1 MERAEGRRIAAIIT
15 PEIRKTGKR
24 WGFKIIDIVTGSEEI
39 LSSVEIKPHV
49 VGRYGINI
57 NGMERIIDLFLESA
71 EDAEYIFIDEI
82 GPMELHSSKFREVI
96 EKMLNFVT
104 NAVINLMS
112 LAQPATH
119 PTESA
124 ANFVMNVAMIYESLA
139 TFPLFAIVT
148 FLPTPLSFLLKK
160 FSPPAAPLRVNVN

>member
-1 MERAEGRRIAAIIT
+1 MNIFITGSPGCGKSTLIKKLMERAEGRKIAGIIT

-39 LSSVEIKPHV
+39 LSSVEIKPPV
-49 VGRYGINI
+49 VGRYGVNI

-96 EKMLNFVT
+96 ARMLNSDKS
-104 NAVINLMS
+104 VIATLHRS
-112 LAQPATH
+112 L
-119 PTESA
+119 
-124 ANFVMNVAMIYESLA
+124 VGRYESRGK
-139 TFPLFAIVT
+139 IVYLT
-148 FLPTPLSFLLKK
+148 KENFDHVLEEVVESLK
-160 FSPPAAPLRVNVN
+160 LG